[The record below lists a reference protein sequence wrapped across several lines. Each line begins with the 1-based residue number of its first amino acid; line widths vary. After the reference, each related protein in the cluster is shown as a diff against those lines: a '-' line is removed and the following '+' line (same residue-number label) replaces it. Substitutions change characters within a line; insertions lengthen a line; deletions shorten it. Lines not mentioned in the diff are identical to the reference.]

1 MSNSLVVSK
10 SSELLVLSGDKN
22 PFLADAGPG
31 GLAFGEYIKYVKE
44 GRIVDREKKDVIEVG
59 EVFIPHMMG
68 IRHGWACWMEG
79 KKVDEYVSLVV
90 DGRPFPPKASLTDH
104 GPYKDYGDGQI
115 DGWSEYYEVPMVVEL
130 EDGTADQYT
139 FQLSS
144 ASGINGVKALL
155 REYGSK
161 YLKKIGSDGNLMF
174 PVVEFD
180 ITGFTV
186 KDKPKIGTLYA
197 PKFSISDW
205 ALATEIAPLFEGLAD
220 DGDGS
225 EDEDNY
231 DAEAEAKQG
240 QAALPAPE
248 AEVEAE
254 AAPAEEVPK
263 AAKGRKASS
272 VETAEPADNDD
283 DADADVAPA
292 PAPAARGRRKPRNV

>member
-10 SSELLVLSGDKN
+10 ASSLMVLGGDKN

-44 GRIVDREKKDVIEVG
+44 GRIVDREKKDVVEVG

-90 DGRPFPPKASLTDH
+90 DGKPFPPKASLTDH
-104 GPYKDYGDGQI
+104 GPYKDYGDGQV
-115 DGWSEYYEVPMVVEL
+115 DGWSEFYEVPMIVEL

-144 ASGINGVKALL
+144 ASGINGIKALL

-186 KDKPKIGTLYA
+186 PDKPKIGTLYA

-205 ALATEIAPLFEGLAD
+205 ALATEVAPLFEGLAD

-225 EDEDNY
+225 EDEGNY
-231 DAEAEAKQG
+231 DAKAES

-248 AEVEAE
+248 AEAEPEEAPE
-254 AAPAEEVPK
+254 KPA
-263 AAKGRKASS
+263 GRKAST

-283 DADADVAPA
+283 AADADVAPA
-292 PAPAARGRRKPRNV
+292 PVARGARPRSRPPRNV